1 MKNPNIA
8 TMLKYY
14 RKLNEL
20 TVKDVSEQLKQHN
33 NYAAPKTIYGWE
45 TGHTQPDADT
55 LMLLCELYH
64 IEDVLDAF
72 GYRKNNEYAPL
83 ILSSKEKMLIKQY
96 REKTEMQPAIDC
108 LLDLK

>member
-1 MKNPNIA
+1 MSISAYVYLERPDIKMKNPNIA

-20 TVKDVSEQLKQHN
+20 SVNDVSEQLKQHN
-33 NYAAPKTIYGWE
+33 NFAAPKTIYGWE

-64 IEDVLDAF
+64 IEDVL
-72 GYRKNNEYAPL
+72 
-83 ILSSKEKMLIKQY
+83 EKKRQIF
-96 REKTEMQPAIDC
+96 R
-108 LLDLK
+108 LLP